1 MISPERMR
9 WVGRTLLLV
18 FILGAVAFLSAITA
32 IRFAIQGREV
42 DVPAVVGMKAGD
54 AQTKLSS
61 LGLRFLIA
69 DRVYSDL
76 PVDYVVRQSP
86 PPGTRV
92 KVPQRA
98 HVVLSLGP
106 RKTPI
111 PLLEGRSLRVARIEI
126 LRASLQIGTVSST
139 HLPHGEPDLVV
150 RQSPPPGEKGT
161 GSPRVNLLV
170 SLGPAP
176 ESYVMPDYVGMQ
188 ASEAQRQITAAGL
201 RLARITFVPSA
212 GATHGVVVQQIP
224 ARGSR
229 IPAGTH
235 IELQV
240 AE

>member
-1 MISPERMR
+1 MIPPERVR
-9 WVGRTLLLV
+9 WLGRTLLLV
-18 FILGAVAFLSAITA
+18 FIMGAVAFLSAITA

-54 AQTKLSS
+54 AQTKLVS
-61 LGLRFLIA
+61 LGLGFRIA

-111 PLLEGRSLRVARIEI
+111 PLLEGKSLRVARIEI
-126 LRASLQIGTVSST
+126 LRATLQIGTVSST
-139 HLPHGEPDLVV
+139 HLPRREPDLVV
-150 RQSPPPGEKGT
+150 RQSPPPGDKGT
-161 GSPRVNLLV
+161 GSPRVNVLV
-170 SLGPAP
+170 SLGLAP
-176 ESYVMPDYVGMQ
+176 ESYLMPDYVGM
-188 ASEAQRQITAAGL
+188 ATGEAQRRITAAGL
-201 RLARITFVPSA
+201 RLSRITFVPGPG
-212 GATHGVVVQQIP
+212 GAHGVVVQQIP
-224 ARGSR
+224 SRGSR
-229 IPAGTH
+229 IPAGTQ